1 MAFAFFA
8 GGCFWGMEAVFQQI
22 PGVIRTQ
29 VGYMGGTTQDPTYQ
43 EVCSDSTGHA
53 ETVAIEFDDTKIQ
66 YHQLLDIFF
75 SNHNPTE
82 LNRQGPDIGTQYRSV
97 IFYTTDEQ
105 KNIAEKFIRD
115 LEKSDLYE
123 KKIVTQVRPAPE
135 FWPAEEYHQSYF
147 QKIAQRYG
155 PGNL

>member
-53 ETVAIEFDDTKIQ
+53 ETVAIEFDYTNIQ
-66 YHQLLDIFF
+66 YHQLLDFFF

-97 IFYTTDEQ
+97 IFYITDEQ

-115 LEKSDLYE
+115 LEKSGLYE
-123 KKIVTQVRPAPE
+123 KKIVTQVLPAPE

-147 QKIAQRYG
+147 LKIAQRYG